1 MTCFKCTLS
10 TLALVAAMTMPLRA
24 QTAPVTVD
32 SSGTVTVKELAVP
45 LSSNMSE
52 EARKAFLDMAQKPFQ
67 PEWMNP
73 DSQIDILR
81 ALDEADL
88 KPVVAKARARYD
100 VKIVDRQIGNV
111 STREVTPAAGVTGSK
126 RKRVLIELH
135 GGGFFTG
142 AGGQA
147 LLESVP
153 LAALGGYKII
163 AVDYRQGPEHR
174 YPAATDDVLTVYR
187 ALLREYAPRDIGI
200 YGCSAGG
207 SLTAMAI
214 ATIAQQGL
222 PRPGA
227 IGILSASAFAG
238 FLEPPAAVGAW
249 GGDSRFTAPVLGGEP
264 PQSLGNE
271 PPPFPKVAL
280 RYLEG
285 VDLSG
290 PLVSPG
296 NHPDVLAKFPPTLVL
311 TGTRG
316 FDMSAAIQTHRNL
329 LKAGATAQLNIWD
342 GMGHCFFSD
351 PDLPESKEAFT
362 VMAKF
367 FDRWLTH

>member
-1 MTCFKCTLS
+1 MTCFRSTLS
-10 TLALVAAMTMPLRA
+10 ALALAAAMTTPALA

-32 SSGTVTVKELAVP
+32 STGTVTVRDLAVP
-45 LSSNMSE
+45 LSSFMSA
-52 EARKAFLDMAQKPFQ
+52 EARKAFLDMAQKPLQ

-73 DSQIDILR
+73 DASIATLR

-88 KPVVAKARARYD
+88 KPVVARARARYD

-111 STREVTPAAGVTGSK
+111 PTREISPAAGVAGPK

-147 LLESVP
+147 LLETIP
-153 LAALGGYKII
+153 LAALGGYKVI

-174 YPAATDDVLTVYR
+174 YPAATDDVLSVYR
-187 ALLREYAPRDIGI
+187 ALLRDYAPRDIGI

-207 SLTAMAI
+207 SLATMAV
-214 ATIAQQGL
+214 ATMAQQGL

-227 IGILSASAFAG
+227 IGILGSSAFAG
-238 FLEPPAAVGAW
+238 FLEPPAAAGAW

-271 PPPFPKVAL
+271 PPPFPKTAL

-296 NHPDVLAKFPPTLVL
+296 NHPDVLAKFPPALVL
-311 TGTRG
+311 SGTRS

-329 LKAGATAQLNIWD
+329 LQAGATAQLNMWD

-351 PDLPESKEAFT
+351 PDLPESREAFAVIAT
-362 VMAKF
+362 F
-367 FDRWLTH
+367 FDRWLGR